1 MSLTR
6 ERPKRGYDAEVG
18 RSFAFV
24 LVVACLVVPF
34 EARATDSTIELV
46 REARAHEAAHED
58 ELAMR
63 RYSEALAIDP
73 TYGDAYLGLGALR
86 LKRGD
91 AREAERVYSVALS
104 HVPSLAAALAG
115 RAETRWALGFR
126 DEAERD
132 LEEYTRTRDEPAA
145 LRQLASWYAEEGR
158 LPAQLAV
165 WRRMRAIAAM
175 RSDTALEREARTLVR
190 ALQIVIDRAD
200 PAIAP
205 AHDGAVRRGI
215 AAIAKRGG

>member
-1 MSLTR
+1 
-6 ERPKRGYDAEVG
+6 VG
-18 RSFAFV
+18 RSFAFGIA
-24 LVVACLVVPF
+24 VACALTSPAAMAS
-34 EARATDSTIELV
+34 EGAIELV
-46 REARAHEAAHED
+46 REARAHEATHED
-58 ELAMR
+58 ELAIR

-73 TYGDAYLGLGALR
+73 TYGEAYLGLGALR

-104 HVPSLAAALAG
+104 HVPSLAAALVG

-126 DEAERD
+126 EDAEHD
-132 LEEYTRTRDEPAA
+132 LEEYTRAREEPAA

-165 WRRMRAIAAM
+165 WRRMRTMASNHGDA
-175 RSDTALEREARTLVR
+175 TLEREAKTLVR

-205 AHDGAVRRGI
+205 ADESAVRRGI